1 MYYNWKQNIDTVELQ
16 NVSNL
21 IKNGDI
27 IVFPTETVYGIGANA
42 LDTEAVRKIF
52 LAKGRPSDN
61 PLIVHVADKKEIE
74 QIAVIQTA
82 VEQKLIDTFMP
93 GPITIILKK
102 KTIIPDIVSAGL
114 DTVGIRMPSN
124 EIAQKI
130 IKTSQVPIAAPSAN
144 ISGRP
149 SGTKISDI
157 REELEERVSVIV
169 DGGDS
174 NIGLES
180 TVVKVIDDVPVILRP
195 GKITPE
201 QIEEVIGKVRIDS
214 KVFEKLLDDE
224 KPESPGVKYRHYA
237 PKTKCK
243 LIYSTKENLMIK
255 EINKI
260 IEENKDVVILGF
272 AEHKNKINI
281 EENRYIEVSSLEN
294 IEEYAKNIY
303 TCLRKADKIN
313 ATLILIEGVE
323 NKHLGVAIMNRL
335 LRTCEYDYKEIND

>member
-61 PLIVHVADKKEIE
+61 PLIVHVADKKDIE

-82 VEQKLIDTFMP
+82 VEQKLIDVFMP

-102 KTIIPDIVSAGL
+102 KPIIPNIVSAGL

-180 TVVKVIDDVPVILRP
+180 TVLKLIDDVPVILRP
-195 GKITPE
+195 GKVTPE
-201 QIEEVIGKVRIDS
+201 QIENVIGKVRIDS
-214 KVFEKLLDDE
+214 KVFEKLLGDE
-224 KPESPGVKYRHYA
+224 KPESPGMKYRHYA

-243 LIYSTKENLMIK
+243 LIYSKDENKQIEM
-255 EINKI
+255 INKLINGNNKIVVLCFEEHKDKFKVNENNI
-260 IEENKDVVILGF
+260 ISIGY
-272 AEHKNKINI
+272 KNKIETI
-281 EENRYIEVSSLEN
+281 
-294 IEEYAKNIY
+294 AKNIY
-303 TCLRKADKIN
+303 SALRMADTKD
-313 ATLILIEGVE
+313 ADLILIEGVE
-323 NKHLGVAIMNRL
+323 KSGIGIAIMNRL
-335 LRTCEYDYKEIND
+335 LRTCEYDFVEG

>member
-1 MYYNWKQNIDTVELQ
+1 MYYNWKHSINTDELQ
-16 NVSNL
+16 NVSKL
-21 IKNGDI
+21 IKNGEV

-61 PLIVHVADKKEIE
+61 PLIVHVADKKDIE

-82 VEQKLIDTFMP
+82 VEQKLIDVFMP

-102 KTIIPDIVSAGL
+102 KPVIPNVVSAGL

-130 IKTSQVPIAAPSAN
+130 IKTSEVPIAAPSAN

-149 SGTKISDI
+149 SGTKVTDI
-157 REELEERVSVIV
+157 REELEERVSAIV

-195 GKITPE
+195 GKVTPE
-201 QIEEVIGKVRIDS
+201 QIEEVVGKVKIDS
-214 KVFEKLLDDE
+214 KVFEKLLGDE

-243 LIYSTKENLMIK
+243 LIYSKDENKQIEMINNLIKEND
-255 EINKI
+255 KI
-260 IEENKDVVILGF
+260 IVLCFE
-272 AEHKNKINI
+272 EHKDKILLDNNKLISIGYKSN
-281 EENRYIEVSSLEN
+281 EETIAR
-294 IEEYAKNIY
+294 NIY
-303 TCLRKADKIN
+303 SALRKADN
-313 ATLILIEGVE
+313 EGADLILIEGVE
-323 NKHLGVAIMNRL
+323 KNGIGIAIMNRL
-335 LRTCEYDYKEIND
+335 LRTCEYDYLEG

>member
-1 MYYNWKQNIDTVELQ
+1 MYYNWKQSINTDELQ
-16 NVSNL
+16 NVSKL
-21 IKNGDI
+21 IKNGEVV
-27 IVFPTETVYGIGANA
+27 VFPTETVYGIGANA

-74 QIAVIQTA
+74 KIAVIQTA
-82 VEQKLIDTFMP
+82 VEQKLIDSFMP

-102 KTIIPDIVSAGL
+102 KPIIPDVVSAGL

-124 EIAQKI
+124 EIAKKI
-130 IKTSQVPIAAPSAN
+130 IMTSGVPIAAPSAN

-149 SGTKISDI
+149 SGTKVTDI
-157 REELEERVSVIV
+157 REELESRVSVII

-180 TVVKVIDDVPVILRP
+180 TVVKVIDDIPVILRP
-195 GKITPE
+195 GKVTPE

-214 KVFEKLLDDE
+214 KVFEKLLGDE

-243 LIYSTKENLMIK
+243 LIYSKDENKQIEMINNLIK
-255 EINKI
+255 GNNKI
-260 IEENKDVVILGF
+260 IVLCFE
-272 AEHKNKINI
+272 EHKEKIL
-281 EENRYIEVSSLEN
+281 VDKEN
-294 IEEYAKNIY
+294 IISIGYKDKKETIAKNIY
-303 TCLRKADKIN
+303 SALREAD
-313 ATLILIEGVE
+313 ARCADLILIEGVE
-323 NKHLGVAIMNRL
+323 KYGIGIAIMNRL
-335 LRTCEYDYKEIND
+335 LRTCEYDYLEG

>member
-1 MYYNWKQNIDTVELQ
+1 MYYNWKHSINTDELQ
-16 NVSNL
+16 NVSKL
-21 IKNGDI
+21 IKNGEV

-61 PLIVHVADKKEIE
+61 PLIVHVADKKDIE

-82 VEQKLIDTFMP
+82 VEQKLIDVFMP

-102 KTIIPDIVSAGL
+102 KPIIPNIVSAGL

-149 SGTKISDI
+149 SGTKITDI
-157 REELEERVSVIV
+157 REELESRVSAIV
-169 DGGDS
+169 DGGNS

-195 GKITPE
+195 GKVTPE
-201 QIEEVIGKVRIDS
+201 QIENVIGKVRIDS
-214 KVFEKLLDDE
+214 KVFEKLLEDE

-243 LIYSTKENLMIK
+243 LIYSKDEEKQIEMINNLIKEND
-255 EINKI
+255 KI
-260 IEENKDVVILGF
+260 VVLCF
-272 AEHKNKINI
+272 EEHKNKILLEDNNLI
-281 EENRYIEVSSLEN
+281 SIGYKSNEETIAR
-294 IEEYAKNIY
+294 NIY
-303 TCLRKADKIN
+303 SALREADN
-313 ATLILIEGVE
+313 RGANLILIEGVE
-323 NKHLGVAIMNRL
+323 KNGIGIAIMNRL
-335 LRTCEYDYKEIND
+335 LRTCEYDYLEG